1 MPMQRQPHTPAR
13 QHDSNNPFIDS
24 YMVDTTQPQ
33 ASSSTA
39 GATEVESGEMHRGH
53 LRWQAAAKDMI
64 GSLATINAWET
75 AYRTALRELEA
86 CEANFNS
93 ALLGMQSTVVL
104 QGMFCEW
111 LSGQLAAQE
120 EKQKKRKK
128 GQLNGDGLPRLLT
141 GDAFYGLVVEH
152 EETSAIEKVTHKARK
167 KLRDE
172 RAGLMEAWKE
182 ADKKQL
188 ERNNYHQE
196 AYHHKLGLWTAEC
209 ARVKVEKRQPGWT
222 RPKLGKLESPIP
234 KPVADSTDGDEAEG
248 DNGEVD
254 DENNGNNEDDA
265 QDNESDG
272 GSIKE

>member
-13 QHDSNNPFIDS
+13 QHDSDDPFIDS

-39 GATEVESGEMHRGH
+39 GATEVESGETHRGH

-64 GSLATINAWET
+64 GSLATMSASFLIEKTPLTSVNQLPPFLPSPISPTQNLKCKYALLMEEPRNTWET
-75 AYRTALRELEA
+75 AYRTVLRELEA
-86 CEANFNS
+86 CEANFKS

-152 EETSAIEKVTHKARK
+152 KETSAIEEEARK

-182 ADKKQL
+182 ADKKRL
-188 ERNNYHQE
+188 ERNNS
-196 AYHHKLGLWTAEC
+196 
-209 ARVKVEKRQPGWT
+209 R
-222 RPKLGKLESPIP
+222 
-234 KPVADSTDGDEAEG
+234 
-248 DNGEVD
+248 
-254 DENNGNNEDDA
+254 
-265 QDNESDG
+265 
-272 GSIKE
+272 